1 MRGAP
6 WILALWA
13 AVALLAGCG
22 RAGDGS
28 STGASS
34 ETVSQAKP
42 KGPLRE
48 TSITLDG
55 YSGPENLGVLMAAWE
70 DYFKE
75 VGLEVTTYSPA
86 SPDRPVEYT
95 ANGTV
100 DFGISREPELVLAQS
115 KGIPVVAIGSL
126 VAEPTAAMI
135 WLKKSGIKDVADLKG
150 KTIGTA
156 GLPMQAKLLES
167 VLAQADL
174 SLADVTLKNVG
185 YNMVPTLFKGKVDA
199 VFGASWNLEGS
210 QLETLG
216 ADPVITE
223 VQDLGIPPYEELLI
237 IAPRE
242 GLKKDPQLYRDF
254 MAAVSRGTATS
265 IEDPDL
271 AFEAVDEDV
280 ESDYRVSPKAREAQ
294 VEATLPLLSESGEMD
309 PAQAK
314 SLVDWMYS
322 EGMIKKKP
330 PVSSLLTNEYL
341 PQSGQ

>member
-1 MRGAP
+1 MRGVLSIATL
-6 WILALWA
+6 LAI
-13 AVALLAGCG
+13 VVLLAGCG
-22 RAGDGS
+22 GGGDSS
-28 STGASS
+28 STGAGS
-34 ETVSQAKP
+34 ETAAQTKP
-42 KGPLRE
+42 KKPLSGM
-48 TSITLDG
+48 SITLDG
-55 YSGPENLGVLMAAWE
+55 YSGPENLGVLMAKWE
-70 DYFKE
+70 DYFDE
-75 VGLEVTTYSPA
+75 VGIDLTTYSPA

-100 DFGISREPELVLAQS
+100 DVGISREPELVLAQS

-135 WLKKSGIKDVADLKG
+135 WLQKSGIKGVADLKG

-167 VLAQADL
+167 VLAQAGL
-174 SLADVTLKNVG
+174 SLSDVKLKNVG

-199 VFGASWNLEGS
+199 IFGASWNLEGS

-216 ADPVITE
+216 ADPVISK

-242 GLKKDPQLYRDF
+242 GLKKEPQMYRDF
-254 MAAVSRGTATS
+254 MAAVARGTGTS

-280 ESDYRVSPKAREAQ
+280 EADYRVTPKAREAQ

-314 SLVDWMYS
+314 SLVEWMYS

-330 PVSSLLTNEYL
+330 SVSSLLTNEYL